1 MNDFPV
7 SLSLKSRL
15 KATELKVYA
24 TDIEELFIR
33 GSGHGGQK
41 INKTSS
47 TVWLKHGPTG
57 LEVKVQQYREQSVN
71 RRIAYQQLIDKIET
85 LIKGRQ
91 SERMNKLFKLRKQ
104 KQRRKK
110 RAQEKVLEAKKHR
123 GMIKKKRGKMTECS
137 MTND

>member
-1 MNDFPV
+1 MNDFPIPLSPK
-7 SLSLKSRL
+7 SLL
-15 KATELKVYA
+15 KAIELKVNVA
-24 TDIEELFIR
+24 DIEELFIR

-47 TVWLKHGPTG
+47 TVWLKHKPTG

-85 LIKGRQ
+85 LVKGKK
-91 SERMNKLFKLRKQ
+91 SERMKKLFKLRKQ

-110 RAQEKVLEAKKHR
+110 RAQEKVLETKKHR
-123 GMIKKKRGKMTECS
+123 GMIKAGRKK
-137 MTND
+137 DIQF

>member
-1 MNDFPV
+1 MNDFPIPLSPK
-7 SLSLKSRL
+7 SLL
-15 KATELKVYA
+15 KAAELKVNVA
-24 TDIEELFIR
+24 DIEELFIR

-47 TVWLKHGPTG
+47 TVWLKHVPTG
-57 LEVKVQQYREQSVN
+57 LEVKVQQYREQSIN

-85 LIKGRQ
+85 LVKGKK
-91 SERMNKLFKLRKQ
+91 SERMKRLFKLRKQ

-123 GMIKKKRGKMTECS
+123 GMIKAGRKKDVQFTTE
-137 MTND
+137 